1 MSKQLNTRIGYRLI
15 KPPPF
20 QYNVSYLNDDYKP
33 PHDKSVSFYGLL
45 QGKKAP
51 GEIKFTIPVD
61 DGGAPAGAKFDRAL
75 EVANAFDNIVTNNP
89 QYTITDATLIS
100 NYQNHVLNNAD
111 YQTFWTQAVEDYKK
125 ENRLTDDI
133 NYPKGAF
140 IDIRNKFF
148 NSLASDGRPIA
159 AGDALLHYLRS
170 GKKKASQISP
180 QSFYTRFQKALRAVK
195 VLDRHYEKELD
206 DDEAKI
212 IFLYAFPNDQVQ
224 DYVHHGQ
231 RNFDNETIEDI
242 KNFFQGH
249 FDANPPKKHDK
260 PNNRRND
267 RSQSSSRNRVSFA
280 NRDNTNSSSSTATN
294 SRRPND
300 QSRDRSRSIHRDEA
314 TSADIRNQ
322 CGFRKDRNIEW
333 TDCTMHN
340 PTTGSQTAK
349 DFDAMRKSAQPAR
362 PQPSNRR
369 PASPPRRERE
379 RHSSYYADEPRRSK
393 RSRSQSRSRSRS
405 RSRSPRRSSSRDHS
419 YDARPSS
426 RSSRSRHTSYIG
438 HHDFPDDNTPI
449 QYDSKLKRY
458 KRADGSFEPR
468 RLIDSN
474 QIRYN
479 SPRRDNDVDHSA
491 WNTDPDTNPFHPV
504 HFDGNGNRI
513 NPITTTYCEPD
524 FDDDDASDTS
534 SNLGADARPSKSV
547 PEFNPRDFNDPE
559 AKQFSYWKNSKPDI
573 KPPAGLMLFYVASF
587 YREEIE
593 LIDIYPF
600 VAQHSQ
606 DIDRRYFL
614 TQMCLLYQ
622 SLTSA
627 NEPDIFEIS
636 KDQKYELNHYIHFAQ
651 TNWDARKN
659 WYHERRC
666 SAIDKSSEYN
676 RIPRPWKK
684 IKPPSHCP
692 DYVTKIRSDFN
703 SKPTANTARPVQK
716 NN

>member
-1 MSKQLNTRIGYRLI
+1 MSNLNIRIGYRLI
-15 KPPPF
+15 KSPF
-20 QYNVSYLNDDYKP
+20 QYNVTYLNHDYKIP
-33 PHDKSVSFYGLL
+33 PSKSVSFYGLVE
-45 QGKKAP
+45 GKKTP
-51 GEIKFTIPVD
+51 DEIKIMIPVN
-61 DGGAPAGAKFDRAL
+61 DGGASPANLDGAL
-75 EVANAFDNIVTNNP
+75 EVATAFDNIVTNNP

-111 YQTFWTQAVEDYKK
+111 YQTHWTQAVEDYKK
-125 ENRLTDDI
+125 DKNLTDDI

-140 IDIRNKFF
+140 LDIRNKFF
-148 NSLASDGRPIA
+148 NFLASDGRPIA

-170 GKKKASQISP
+170 GKKKASHVSP

-212 IFLYAFPNDQVQ
+212 IFLYAFPNDQIQ

-249 FDANPPKKHDK
+249 FDANPPKKTDK
-260 PNNRRND
+260 PNNRRNE
-267 RSQSSSRNRVSFA
+267 RSQSSSRNRVSFV
-280 NRDNTNSSSSTATN
+280 NRDNANSLSSTAPN

-300 QSRDRSRSIHRDEA
+300 QSRDRSRPPHRDDA
-314 TSADIRNQ
+314 SSSDIRNQ
-322 CGFRKDRNIEW
+322 CGFCKDRNIEW
-333 TDCTMHN
+333 ADCTMHN

-349 DFDAMRKSAQPAR
+349 DFDAMRKSAQPSR
-362 PQPSNRR
+362 PQPTTRR

-393 RSRSQSRSRSRS
+393 HSRSRSCSRS
-405 RSRSPRRSSSRDHS
+405 RSRSPRRSPSRDHS
-419 YDARPSS
+419 HDDRPRS

-438 HHDFPDDNTPI
+438 HHDFPDDSTPI
-449 QYDSKLKRY
+449 QYNSTLKRY
-458 KRADGSFEPR
+458 KRSDGSFKPGR
-468 RLIDSN
+468 PFDSKTVN
-474 QIRYN
+474 YN
-479 SPRRDNDVDHSA
+479 SPRSDNDVDHSA
-491 WNTDPDTNPFHPV
+491 WNTDPETNPFHPV
-504 HFDGNGNRI
+504 HFEGDGTRT
-513 NPITTTYCEPD
+513 NPITATYCEPD
-524 FDDDDASDTS
+524 YDDDDSSDTS
-534 SNLGADARPSKSV
+534 SNLGADARPSKFV
-547 PEFNPRDFNDPE
+547 PDFNPRDFTDPE
-559 AKQFSYWKNSKPDI
+559 AKQYGYWKNSKPDV

-587 YREEIE
+587 YREEID
-593 LIDIYPF
+593 LLDAYPH

-627 NEPDIFEIS
+627 NEPDIFEIT
-636 KDQKYELNHYIHFAQ
+636 KDQKYELNLYIHFAQ
-651 TNWDARKN
+651 TNWDARQI
-659 WYHERRC
+659 WYHERRR
-666 SAIDKSSEYN
+666 SAINKSSEFN

-692 DYVTKIRSDFN
+692 DYVTKIRTQN
-703 SKPTANTARPVQK
+703 SKPKANASRPVQK